1 MRDGK
6 IETLEAEIRRLNEE
20 AMKTFELTKSQ
31 ASPLAHKERWGGLSA
46 HLVASRCVCRLSS
59 ATASSLPMRAL
70 RCETGAWQYLA
81 PCRRGNFDP

>member
-31 ASPLAHKERWGGLSA
+31 ASPFALAHKERWGG
-46 HLVASRCVCRLSS
+46 
-59 ATASSLPMRAL
+59 
-70 RCETGAWQYLA
+70 
-81 PCRRGNFDP
+81 